1 MAKDDDL
8 IDKLKKQIDL
18 LNNLENAVK
27 DAIGSAHRK
36 LEELRRGEPIEKV
49 FAVSPKK

>member
-8 IDKLKKQIDL
+8 IEKLKKQIHL
-18 LNNLENAVK
+18 LNNLENAVT
-27 DAIGSAHRK
+27 DAIGRANRK